1 MPSHTIAPGRNVAA
15 GTATTLD
22 AARGTTVRNH
32 NLTMLA
38 NTVVTGSRHPSR
50 TDLARMTGLNRSTM
64 TRLVEHL
71 ISCGIIRELNSESTG
86 SGRPAV
92 PLAPALHTY
101 AAIGVDI
108 STGSVEASVV
118 DLSGEILAQH
128 YQQLN
133 TSNAEK
139 TLTVVRR
146 IIDDLH
152 MRATDA
158 ELTTVGITVALH
170 GLIATNHTYLL
181 SSPNLGWHDIDLLE
195 ELRKAAPQNMLPQ
208 INFLNSA
215 DAGAYAE
222 TYLRNK
228 QDIPLS
234 DYLYVSG
241 GTGID
246 AAIVKCGGFDT
257 GCHGWAGELGH
268 VYVAEGKRQCSC
280 GNTGCLETFAGQY
293 TLMET
298 SGLAPHSSTG
308 NLFAA
313 LSRKEPDACKAV
325 KSAAHY
331 LGIALASFINICD
344 IPTIVLDGLYAQLF
358 EYLDKPLQRMLTE
371 HTLSSQWADIKVLR
385 SVSTSNSVAFGAA
398 WKGLIEFLSTPDRWQ
413 KQNDEQL
420 GYFPITDTP
429 SVTI

>member
-15 GTATTLD
+15 STATTLD
-22 AARGTTVRNH
+22 AASGTTVRNH

-50 TDLARMTGLNRSTM
+50 ADLARMTGLNRSTM

-146 IIDDLH
+146 IIDDLR

-181 SSPNLGWHDIDLLE
+181 SSPNLGWHDIDLRHRICCPKSTFSTLPMQAPMQKPICATNRTFPYRIISTS
-195 ELRKAAPQNMLPQ
+195 LAGLVSTLQSSNAAD
-208 INFLNSA
+208 S
-215 DAGAYAE
+215 
-222 TYLRNK
+222 T
-228 QDIPLS
+228 QD
-234 DYLYVSG
+234 V
-241 GTGID
+241 T
-246 AAIVKCGGFDT
+246 
-257 GCHGWAGELGH
+257 
-268 VYVAEGKRQCSC
+268 
-280 GNTGCLETFAGQY
+280 AGQ
-293 TLMET
+293 EN
-298 SGLAPHSSTG
+298 LAMST
-308 NLFAA
+308 
-313 LSRKEPDACKAV
+313 
-325 KSAAHY
+325 
-331 LGIALASFINICD
+331 
-344 IPTIVLDGLYAQLF
+344 
-358 EYLDKPLQRMLTE
+358 
-371 HTLSSQWADIKVLR
+371 
-385 SVSTSNSVAFGAA
+385 
-398 WKGLIEFLSTPDRWQ
+398 
-413 KQNDEQL
+413 
-420 GYFPITDTP
+420 
-429 SVTI
+429 

>member
-22 AARGTTVRNH
+22 AASGTTVRNH

-50 TDLARMTGLNRSTM
+50 ADLARMTGLNRSTM

-146 IIDDLH
+146 IIDDRS
-152 MRATDA
+152 M
-158 ELTTVGITVALH
+158 
-170 GLIATNHTYLL
+170 
-181 SSPNLGWHDIDLLE
+181 
-195 ELRKAAPQNMLPQ
+195 
-208 INFLNSA
+208 
-215 DAGAYAE
+215 
-222 TYLRNK
+222 
-228 QDIPLS
+228 
-234 DYLYVSG
+234 
-241 GTGID
+241 
-246 AAIVKCGGFDT
+246 
-257 GCHGWAGELGH
+257 
-268 VYVAEGKRQCSC
+268 
-280 GNTGCLETFAGQY
+280 
-293 TLMET
+293 
-298 SGLAPHSSTG
+298 SSTEAESPS
-308 NLFAA
+308 FAPA
-313 LSRKEPDACKAV
+313 
-325 KSAAHY
+325 
-331 LGIALASFINICD
+331 
-344 IPTIVLDGLYAQLF
+344 
-358 EYLDKPLQRMLTE
+358 
-371 HTLSSQWADIKVLR
+371 
-385 SVSTSNSVAFGAA
+385 
-398 WKGLIEFLSTPDRWQ
+398 
-413 KQNDEQL
+413 
-420 GYFPITDTP
+420 
-429 SVTI
+429 

>member
-22 AARGTTVRNH
+22 AASGTTVRNH

-50 TDLARMTGLNRSTM
+50 ADLARMTGLNRSTM

-108 STGSVEASVV
+108 STGSVEASAV

-146 IIDDLH
+146 IIDDLR

-181 SSPNLGWHDIDLLE
+181 SSPNLGCTTLTCWRNCVK
-195 ELRKAAPQNMLPQ
+195 LRHRICCPKSTFSTLPMQAPMQKPICATNRTFPYRITSTSLAGLVSTLQSSNAAD
-208 INFLNSA
+208 S
-215 DAGAYAE
+215 
-222 TYLRNK
+222 T
-228 QDIPLS
+228 QD
-234 DYLYVSG
+234 V
-241 GTGID
+241 T
-246 AAIVKCGGFDT
+246 
-257 GCHGWAGELGH
+257 
-268 VYVAEGKRQCSC
+268 
-280 GNTGCLETFAGQY
+280 AGQ
-293 TLMET
+293 EN
-298 SGLAPHSSTG
+298 LAMS
-308 NLFAA
+308 
-313 LSRKEPDACKAV
+313 
-325 KSAAHY
+325 
-331 LGIALASFINICD
+331 
-344 IPTIVLDGLYAQLF
+344 
-358 EYLDKPLQRMLTE
+358 M
-371 HTLSSQWADIKVLR
+371 
-385 SVSTSNSVAFGAA
+385 
-398 WKGLIEFLSTPDRWQ
+398 
-413 KQNDEQL
+413 
-420 GYFPITDTP
+420 
-429 SVTI
+429 